1 MKHFP
6 LVVSRPHNNVTK
18 QNIDDSERM
27 KSQFLSL
34 LYILLSPSCSNRSTV
49 RSENVPCYCF
59 GKQWLHTSGTDHSM

>member
-1 MKHFP
+1 MHFP

-34 LYILLSPSCSNRSTV
+34 LYIRRSPSISKRGTV
-49 RSENVPCYCF
+49 RSEICT
-59 GKQWLHTSGTDHSM
+59 KLLLWKTMA